1 MIGNFIYRAC
11 SHSMLG
17 DDMEKKKRC
26 CSRGL
31 LSLYIFYILYCVD
44 TVEGNGRGLC
54 ISPGG
59 HFPRFTS
66 EGLPPRKS
74 LKGSNDLTACR
85 IYRKRT
91 CCSSTQT
98 HPILISI
105 RKLASLG
112 EASEECLALWELFQC
127 SICDPHV
134 GVRPGP
140 PVICKPFCN
149 SVFQACSSAFFAVDP
164 NTQVLVPCGSRDTLC
179 GKGLEWTS
187 NSSEFCQ
194 LAGFSVVEHVDSST
208 NLDDMFCFDG
218 RTSIETENVWQKSSQ
233 SDFSEEVWD
242 STLLQQFSQWL
253 MQLDTSE
260 MISWAVGGLVL
271 TAGVIYTSKR
281 RSRSYRQKIAALN
294 RAKSLLEARAKQQST
309 VNSSATKASKS
320 NKGGKKS

>member
-1 MIGNFIYRAC
+1 MPV
-11 SHSMLG
+11 
-17 DDMEKKKRC
+17 DDMEKEKMRC
-26 CSRGL
+26 SNRGFL
-31 LSLYIFYILYCVD
+31 ALYIFCNLYCLV

-74 LKGSNDLTACR
+74 SKGPNDLTACR

-105 RKLASLG
+105 RKLASIG
-112 EASEECLALWELFQC
+112 EASEECLALWELLQC

-140 PVICKPFCN
+140 PVICESFCN
-149 SVFQACSSAFFAVDP
+149 SVFQACSNAFFSVDP

-194 LAGFSVVEHVDSST
+194 LVGFSVLEHVDSFT
-208 NLDDMFCFDG
+208 GLENPFCFDG
-218 RTSIETENVWQKSSQ
+218 RTSIETVNVWQKSSQ

-242 STLLQQFSQWL
+242 STLLQQFYQWV

-260 MISWAVGGLVL
+260 RISWAVGGLVL

-294 RAKSLLEARAKQQST
+294 RAKNLLEARAKQQST
-309 VNSSATKASKS
+309 VNSSATKASKG